1 MRSPGAI
8 WRGVGHTL
16 AVLVALTVWVMPAGA
31 GTKIVVGAFPNLDA
45 AIKAV
50 LPAFEQAHPDIA
62 VELQV
67 LGYEDYHNAL
77 LTALAAG
84 SGAPDVAALEIGYV
98 ARYVARGGLTD
109 LTQAPFHVRELTPLW
124 VPYAVGQVTTT
135 DGRIVAVPTDIAPGT
150 LFYRRDILA
159 DAGADIQS
167 VVTWEDLLALGRKVT
182 RDLDGDGRADVFLVG
197 DAATVARAMFRGDI
211 PEGEGV
217 YFDRNGRPVVTS
229 ERFVKALTL
238 AQRIRREGLDAQIG
252 AWSNEW
258 YEAFRRGTVA
268 LEISGAWFGGHLAD
282 YIAPETAGKWGVTN
296 LPEGMYVSWGG
307 SFYAIP
313 EQSRNKEAAWTFIRF
328 LTTRL
333 DSQLTAFRAI
343 NAFPAL
349 MEAWDD
355 PVFDEPVPFLGG
367 QRARRLWAETASKI
381 QVAVVDP
388 GDAVAEELVNAAIS
402 QVLNENR
409 DVRSALEEAQQLIL
423 RRLRR

>member
-1 MRSPGAI
+1 MSRRWTQSHG
-8 WRGVGHTL
+8 WL
-16 AVLVALTVWVMPAGA
+16 AVAVVLGLLWAALPAGA
-31 GTKIVVGAFPNLDA
+31 STKIVVGAFPNLDG

-50 LPAFEQAHPDIA
+50 LPAFRQAHPEIEVD
-62 VELQV
+62 LQV
-67 LGYEDYHNAL
+67 LGYADYHNAL

-84 SGAPDVAALEIGYV
+84 SGAPDVASLEIGYV
-98 ARYVARGGLTD
+98 ARFVARGGLTD
-109 LTQAPFHVRELTPLW
+109 LTRPPFNVRELTHLW

-159 DAGADIQS
+159 AAGADIES
-167 VVTWEDLLALGRKVT
+167 VATWDDLLALGRKVT
-182 RDLDGDGRADVFLVG
+182 RDLNGDGRPDVFLVG
-197 DAATVARAMFRGDI
+197 DASTVARAMIRGNI

-217 YFDRNGRPVVTS
+217 YFDRSGKPVMTS
-229 ERFVKALTL
+229 PRFVKALTM

-252 AWSNEW
+252 AWTNEW

-268 LEISGAWFGGHLAD
+268 IEISGAWFGGHLAD
-282 YIAPETAGKWGVTN
+282 YIAPETAGKWGVAN

-313 EQSRNKEAAWTFIRF
+313 EQSKNKEAAWTFIKF

-349 MEAWDD
+349 MAAWND

-381 QVAVVDP
+381 QVTVVDP
-388 GDAVAEELVNAAIS
+388 GDAVAEELLNSAIA
-402 QVLNENR
+402 QVLNEGR
-409 DVRSALEEAQQLIL
+409 DVRSALEEAQQTLL